1 MSTYERLVNSQNFFS
16 PYLTQED
23 LSRFGRD
30 YLTVGD
36 YISRVFPF
44 LGVRFI
50 SVNDGFDSRNPLDID
65 SLDTSFRT
73 LIYDLYSRDLSRRV
87 KSAKKARAERGAFLS
102 PYAPYGYV
110 KDPEDKNHLLV
121 DAEAAEVIRRIFQMA
136 ADGAKTWQIAAA
148 LNGDGVISPKNYKVE
163 AGCTRTP
170 WRSIQEENFWTGNL
184 VAKFLRDERYIG
196 KTVYGKRSRDIVGST
211 HTVKISRN
219 DWIVVPDRHEAIVP
233 EALFEKAQAVMR
245 EYREY
250 EVSSGSGNPLKRKV
264 ICGVCGHAMQ
274 RDNKKNG
281 SYRCVMKRLNT
292 GFDCSEDGIL
302 EADILE
308 AVVDTIQVYAQYA
321 VSIDR
326 LLQTRQEQ
334 RQLDRKQAQRQLQML
349 QSRKAQFDER
359 LQDLYERLVEGEI
372 SRESYAAQKKA
383 LTAQTEEIT
392 RTVSELEHKISGSD
406 DGSNAVIE
414 HFKSYAG
421 ITALTREISIDLLHS
436 VTIYP
441 DGRMDIRLNLVD
453 EIKALM
459 ETLRRESCTA

>member
-1 MSTYERLVNSQNFFS
+1 MTLKRRYKAEAEEAERLIEA
-16 PYLTQED
+16 LT
-23 LSRFGRD
+23 
-30 YLTVGD
+30 
-36 YISRVFPF
+36 
-44 LGVRFI
+44 
-50 SVNDGFDSRNPLDID
+50 
-65 SLDTSFRT
+65 
-73 LIYDLYSRDLSRRV
+73 RRQ
-87 KSAKKARAERGAFLS
+87 A
-102 PYAPYGYV
+102 
-110 KDPEDKNHLLV
+110 
-121 DAEAAEVIRRIFQMA
+121 AEAAHTPENPFLAAFGSFRGADVLTKEMA
-136 ADGAKTWQIAAA
+136 QALIERVYVDGDSNIEI
-148 LNGDGVISPKNYKVE
+148 VFRY
-163 AGCTRTP
+163 
-170 WRSIQEENFWTGNL
+170 
-184 VAKFLRDERYIG
+184 RDEYKELCTYLEGR
-196 KTVYGKRSRDIVGST
+196 KTDAY
-211 HTVKISRN
+211 
-219 DWIVVPDRHEAIVP
+219 EA
-233 EALFEKAQAVMR
+233 A
-245 EYREY
+245 
-250 EVSSGSGNPLKRKV
+250 SGSGNPLKRKV

-281 SYRCVMKRLNT
+281 SYRCVTKRLNT

-308 AVVDTIQVYAQYA
+308 AVVDTIQGYAQYA

-334 RQLDRKQAQRQLQML
+334 RQLERKQEQHRLQML

-392 RTVSELEHKISGSD
+392 RTVSELERKISGSD
-406 DGSNAVIE
+406 DKGNAVIE